1 MEGVVEV
8 EGWVDGLDGFIL
20 VIVIVIGLLYIF
32 IGFSLFKIY
41 ESEIDSYVIFINLI
55 MYDISFLNFTFKGN
69 CAEDFYL
76 NVKPLHINKYITS
89 LRTKDVNGRTERT
102 SDSMKS
108 VQWSALNS
116 FFQFLV
122 PDYIGT
128 NPVANTKRPKMK
140 DKPKVTYLTS
150 EEVAKMLR
158 KVETTATDKFKN
170 RDLCI
175 LKLGFSKGLRVSA
188 IVQIDIDDID
198 FKNNQI
204 SVTEKGDYD
213 DRIMFGENLKKQLL
227 LWLEDRKKYF
237 GEANSKSLFVSQ
249 FGQRLGDD
257 AIANMLKKYAKGV
270 TDKKV
275 TPHVM
280 RHTCATNLYEK
291 TGDIYLTS
299 RQLRHKSVTVTQRY
313 AEISEEKQKVA
324 TNVLDNLI

>member
-1 MEGVVEV
+1 MSGRHEKEVQLKQMIQKRLSGVPS
-8 EGWVDGLDGFIL
+8 
-20 VIVIVIGLLYIF
+20 VIEEYYYSLIGSGKSYETAYRYINY
-32 IGFSLFKIY
+32 I
-41 ESEIDSYVIFINLI
+41 
-55 MYDISFLNFTFKGN
+55 ISFLNFTFKGKHTEN
-69 CAEDFYL
+69 FYA
-76 NVKPLHINKYITS
+76 NVRPIHINKYITS
-89 LRTKDVNGRTERT
+89 LRTKEVNGKTERT
-102 SDSMKS
+102 SDSIKS

-122 PDYIGT
+122 PEHIST
-128 NPVANTKRPKMK
+128 NPVVNTQRPKMK
-140 DKPKVTYLTS
+140 DKPKVTYLTGD
-150 EEVAKMLR
+150 EVTKMLS
-158 KVETTATDKFKN
+158 KVETEANEKFKN

-175 LKLGFSKGLRVSA
+175 LKLGFSTGLRVSA
-188 IVQIDIDDID
+188 IVQIDVDDID
-198 FKNNQI
+198 FKNNCI

-213 DRIMFGENLKKQLL
+213 DQIMFGENLKKQLL
-227 LWLEDRKKYF
+227 LWLKDRNKYF
-237 GEANSKSLFVSQ
+237 ANHNSNALFVSQ

-257 AIANMLKKYAKGV
+257 AIANLLKKYAKGV

-324 TNVLDNLI
+324 TNILDNLI

>member
-1 MEGVVEV
+1 MSGRHEKETQLKHKIQKRLRRTPSVVE
-8 EGWVDGLDGFIL
+8 EYYYSL
-20 VIVIVIGLLYIF
+20 IGSGKSYETAYRYINN
-32 IGFSLFKIY
+32 
-41 ESEIDSYVIFINLI
+41 V
-55 MYDISFLNFTFKGN
+55 ISFLNFTFKGN

-175 LKLGFSKGLRVSA
+175 LKLGFSTGLRVSA